1 MGLLDWL
8 IGRLTGR
15 RAAGVKPRQ
24 DGRRSGPLR
33 QVNRTVTGVGQ
44 VDQLVMGV
52 DIGTSLSKVVV
63 LVESRRIAVR
73 FDEPGSENPYL
84 LPTALSVMPDG
95 ECRLGV
101 HDGARRCY
109 DDIKRPLIDG
119 STDQGVQ
126 LPLIAF
132 MALLFR
138 RVKQLIAESE
148 GRLLT
153 KDPAWLVNLG
163 VPTESYGGGS
173 SGETELVEAYGH
185 SARTAWSLME
195 QMSPEGNER
204 RLTLA
209 DVREAMQGG
218 VEKDDRIDVF
228 PELVA
233 QVVSYVTSKKR
244 QDGVH
249 VLVDVG
255 SGTLDVTV
263 FYVHSTNLD
272 SETVPVYART
282 VQPLGTRYLMDD
294 IGKCTSH
301 DLELSPFK
309 HLPTEMQ
316 IAEII
321 GVPREMLGRIVKPFR
336 NRVVCTVGE
345 PIRNAG
351 NIYNS
356 LEWPGRMF
364 LVGGGAYVAL
374 YKGVADE
381 FAQKDQWE
389 NFAFGVRLVPLPRPN
404 DLVAPGIDESRWH
417 RLAVAY
423 GLASDPLDIRKII
436 PPEDI
441 RPDPPSEWKP
451 PDNPP
456 SWTGNW

>member
-1 MGLLDWL
+1 MPEEVESPPDLPWNAEE
-8 IGRLTGR
+8 RE
-15 RAAGVKPRQ
+15 
-24 DGRRSGPLR
+24 
-33 QVNRTVTGVGQ
+33 
-44 VDQLVMGV
+44 QLVMGV

-63 LVESRRIAVR
+63 LVGSRRIAVR
-73 FDEPGSENPYL
+73 FDDPGSGNPYL

-109 DDIKRPLIDG
+109 DNIKRPLIDG
-119 STDQGVQ
+119 KTDENVQ

-138 RVKQLIAESE
+138 RVENWIKESQ
-148 GRLLT
+148 GRLLPEHL
-153 KDPAWLVNLG
+153 DWLVNLG

-173 SGETELVEAYGH
+173 SGASKLVDVYHGGAEAAWEL
-185 SARTAWSLME
+185 AR
-195 QMSPEGNER
+195 QMSTEGNEG

-209 DVREAMQGG
+209 NVREAMQGR
-218 VEKDDRIDVF
+218 VEKDEKDDRIDVF

-233 QVVSYVTSKKR
+233 QVVSYVTSKRR
-244 QDGVH
+244 QEGVH

-263 FYVHSTNLD
+263 FDVHSTNLD
-272 SETVPVYART
+272 SEKVPVYART

-321 GVPREMLGRIVKPFR
+321 GVSREVLGRIVKPFR
-336 NRVVCTVGE
+336 HRVVCTVGE

-351 NIYNS
+351 NTYNS